1 MAIDSTES
9 DTPVGALEIAV
20 IGAGNIGRTLG
31 AKWATAGH
39 QVVYGVRS
47 PGAPDTASVPD
58 AVARAEVVLLAVPG
72 AAAKDVLAALGT
84 ALAGKVVIDA
94 SNDIQGTGK
103 LHALAELTDGAHPVR
118 AFNTLGWENFADPD
132 FDGVTADLFYAAEE
146 GNAKEVADRLIADVG
161 LRPSLA
167 RRRRR
172 LRPRRLPDTA
182 LVHARVPAQ
191 TRPQARVQ
199 DARRRP
205 MNRHGTRPHRHEH
218 RDGGGTLRRIS
229 PSRARRA
236 CARG

>member
-9 DTPVGALEIAV
+9 DTPKTALAIAV

-31 AKWATAGH
+31 AKWVTAGH

-47 PGAPDTASVPD
+47 PEAPETASVPE

-94 SNDIQGTGK
+94 SNDIQGTGQ
-103 LHALAELTDGAHPVR
+103 LHALDELTDGAHPVR

-161 LRPSLA
+161 LRPVWLGGVDAFELVDSLTRLWFTLA
-167 RRRRR
+167 FQRKLGRR
-172 LRPRRLPDTA
+172 LAFKML
-182 LVHARVPAQ
+182 
-191 TRPQARVQ
+191 
-199 DARRRP
+199 
-205 MNRHGTRPHRHEH
+205 
-218 RDGGGTLRRIS
+218 GGG
-229 PSRARRA
+229 
-236 CARG
+236 G